1 MASPAFAALASRR
14 SRFRLCARVS
24 TPSVALEDIA
34 EGVVCASLCVV
45 CASLWSRLLNATC
58 QILFIPLAAVVTLNV
73 TFNPA
78 GAQVVHTPPVDTAS
92 RHEVERRSR
101 CAQDGL
107 E

>member
-1 MASPAFAALASRR
+1 M
-14 SRFRLCARVS
+14 
-24 TPSVALEDIA
+24 
-34 EGVVCASLCVV
+34 CASLCVV
-45 CASLWSRLLNATC
+45 CASLWSKLLIATC
-58 QILFIPLAAVVTLNV
+58 QILFIPLAAVVTLNL